1 MTSISTAELDKKLQS
16 DNSPLIF
23 DVRKKPAF
31 DSDPKTIANA
41 TWQDHE
47 TANDWGIVIPKDKQ
61 IVVYCVHGHEVSQNA
76 AKALRDLGLSA
87 VYLQGGIA
95 EWTKAGLA
103 TA

>member
-1 MTSISTAELDKKLQS
+1 MTSISTAELDKELQS
-16 DNSPLIF
+16 DNLPLIV
-23 DVRKKPAF
+23 DVRKKPVF

-47 TANDWGIVIPKDKQ
+47 TVNDWDIDIQKDKQ

-76 AKALRDLGLSA
+76 AQALRDLGLNA

-95 EWTKAGLA
+95 EWTKAGLE
-103 TA
+103 TS